1 MSAARDDR
9 ITVVRIGV
17 PVELSYR
24 LGYTLCQCPRPC
36 EIKRSMRSSRFAQF
50 ALLLA
55 LLFVQS
61 AALAHAAEH
70 PFHEQDAHCALFKV
84 VDSQGHALAPSD
96 LVS

>member
-1 MSAARDDR
+1 
-9 ITVVRIGV
+9 
-17 PVELSYR
+17 
-24 LGYTLCQCPRPC
+24 
-36 EIKRSMRSSRFAQF
+36 MRSSRFAQF
-50 ALLLA
+50 ALILA

-96 LVS
+96 LVSTLDLGASAPFVDSIAAASIAARTSHPARAPPAPPSF